1 MFIVSMVRI
10 RAGLVGLGLELGLVL
25 VLGLM
30 FTADMKYK
38 FMSCRVCVC
47 DIRDRYLQP
56 LHSSCQERRRLQGR
70 RQ

>member
-38 FMSCRVCVC
+38 FMSCVRV
-47 DIRDRYLQP
+47 
-56 LHSSCQERRRLQGR
+56 
-70 RQ
+70 